1 MHLAYM
7 TTYGFSKAYLEMIR
21 TIAARPGMNV
31 SVMCAPQCPDIDTLK
46 SDGIRVVAH
55 NCRRKFDPSAIL
67 RIRSWL
73 KEEPFDIVHA
83 LQNRCLSNTL
93 LAAADLQSPR
103 IVGYLGTMDVPKKC
117 DPATWITIRNPR
129 IDGITC
135 VSHATRDALK
145 ASGCRA
151 RLAVVHTAQE
161 SNWIGQ
167 GSRSARAEFNI
178 AATSPLISCIANARL
193 VKGLDLLL
201 DAAKR
206 VRSRVDPHFII
217 IGEMSRTRVAKELL
231 PENVKHRVHF
241 TGYRPDA
248 GALLAGSDIYV
259 QPSRKEGLPKSVL
272 EAMSLGICPV
282 VTRVGGMPEIV
293 RHQVDGIVV
302 PPNDPEELRAA
313 IEMLLADSSLR
324 RTLGMASAERIESH
338 FRLESMV
345 NTTCAFYESILG
357 SNSQPEK
364 LAG

>member
-7 TTYGFSKAYLEMIR
+7 TNEFSKPYLEMIR
-21 TIAARPGMNV
+21 KIAARPGMDV

-46 SDGIRVVAH
+46 SDGIRVVVH
-55 NCRRKFDPSAIL
+55 NCRRKIDPSAII

-83 LQNRCLSNTL
+83 LQNRCLSNAL

-117 DPATWITIRNPR
+117 DPATWITVRNPP

-161 SNWIGQ
+161 PDWIEQ
-167 GSRSARAEFNI
+167 GSRCARVEFNI
-178 AATSPLISCIANARL
+178 AATAPLISCIANARP
-193 VKGLDLLL
+193 VKGLDVLL
-201 DAAKR
+201 DTAKR
-206 VRSRVDPHFII
+206 VRSRVEPHFMI
-217 IGEMSRTRVAKELL
+217 IGETSRIRAAKELI
-231 PENVKHRVHF
+231 PDNVKHRVHF
-241 TGYRPDA
+241 TGYRSDA

-302 PPNDPEELRAA
+302 SPNDSEELGAA
-313 IEMLLADSSLR
+313 IEMLLTDSSLR
-324 RTLGMASAERIESH
+324 RTLGMAAAERIESH

-357 SNSQPEK
+357 SKSQPEK
-364 LAG
+364 LVA